1 MEARVAA
8 RAAKDWAQ
16 SDALRNELAARG
28 VLLEDG
34 ASGSTW
40 RYTIP

>member
-1 MEARVAA
+1 MAPVVVAA
-8 RAAKDWAQ
+8 PAEP
-16 SDALRNELAARG
+16 SGN